1 MLRPVPL
8 RDEFPVL
15 RRVAYLNAGTDGPV
29 PRRAVAAARAE
40 LEREMADG
48 RWKAHFQLRMELSSR
63 QRSAYA
69 GLLGVEPGD
78 IALTT
83 STSEG
88 LGRVLAGMDLG
99 PGDEIVTSD
108 EEHPGLIG
116 PLLAARERRGVA
128 IRPVPFAEVADA
140 VGPATRLVACS
151 HVSWATG
158 RAAPAALAELDVPV
172 LLDGAQSAGAI
183 PVNVRTMGCAAYAGS
198 GQKWLCGPDGTGM
211 LYISPAFRDQVGMV
225 DPGYL
230 SFVDPARGFEAEL
243 HSDCRRYDAPSISA
257 EATAFAL
264 ASLDVLGSGGWE
276 AVFRNGPAL
285 AARLTHSLSERG
297 LEVMPRDETT
307 LVSWRPP
314 DDPERTRERLAGQGV
329 VVRDL
334 PGRGLLRASVGAWN
348 DDEDLERLL
357 AGL

>member
-1 MLRPVPL
+1 MPL

-48 RWKAHFQLRMELSSR
+48 RWKAHFQLRAELSSR

-69 GLLGVEPGD
+69 ALLGVEPGD
-78 IALTT
+78 VALTT

-88 LGRVLAGMDLG
+88 LGRVLAGLDLG

-128 IRPVPFAEVADA
+128 IRPVPFPDVADA
-140 VGPATRLVACS
+140 VGPDTRVVACS

-158 RAAPAALAELDVPV
+158 RVAPPALAEVDVPV
-172 LLDGAQSAGAI
+172 LLDGAQAVGAI
-183 PVNVRTMGCAAYAGS
+183 PVDVRALGCAAYAGS

-211 LYISPAFRDQVGMV
+211 LYISADFRDEVGMV

-230 SFVDPARGFEAEL
+230 SFVDPNRGFEAEL

-264 ASLDVLGSGGWE
+264 ASLDVLGSEGWE
-276 AVFRNGPAL
+276 GVFRNGPAL
-285 AARLTHSLSERG
+285 AARLADSLSERG
-297 LEVMPRDETT
+297 LEVMPRDRTT

-314 DDPERTRERLAGQGV
+314 GDPEPARERLSGVGV

-348 DDEDLERLL
+348 DEEDIERLL